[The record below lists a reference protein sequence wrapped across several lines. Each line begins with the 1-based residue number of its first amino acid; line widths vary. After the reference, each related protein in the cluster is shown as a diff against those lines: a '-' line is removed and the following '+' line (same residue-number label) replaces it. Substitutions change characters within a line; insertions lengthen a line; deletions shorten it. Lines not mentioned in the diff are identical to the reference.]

1 MDTEESNEL
10 VYHYTSLDAFI
21 SIVNSRTF
29 RFGDARTMNDYTEIE
44 HNINL
49 LLNLEKQKPELM
61 EKLNIS
67 NEGFNKG
74 IENIQFFKK
83 YIENHYIHIMS
94 FSNNPDTLSQWRG
107 YADSGKGICFG
118 MNLSALRHCCLNSI
132 YRIAGNCIYIQEQ
145 LNKEAQNLLK
155 LASTFDSNDC
165 EFEARSNFLDD
176 FIAFITTGKNE
187 AFIDEG
193 EVRLVSFIEKLPP
206 PQDVKFINSNGFIK
220 SYLEVS
226 FPINIIDTI
235 ILGPC
240 CKFTTED
247 PVFNDMLDNLF
258 FNKKLY
264 ELGVDTNPYKP
275 KVLSSKATFR

>member
-29 RFGDARTMNDYTEIE
+29 RFGDARAMNDYTEID

-61 EKLNIS
+61 KKLNIS
-67 NEGFNKG
+67 NEEFNKG
-74 IENIQFFKK
+74 IENIKFFKK
-83 YIENHYIHIMS
+83 HIENHYIHIMS
-94 FSNNPDTLSQWRG
+94 FSKNPDSLSQWRG
-107 YADSGKGICFG
+107 YADNGTGICFSI
-118 MNLSALRHCCLNSI
+118 NLSALRHCLNST
-132 YRIAGNCIYIQEQ
+132 YRITGDCVYKQGK
-145 LNKEAQNLLK
+145 LNTEAQNLLK
-155 LASTFDSNDC
+155 LASTFGSDKF
-165 EFEARSNFLDD
+165 EFEARSNFLYS
-176 FIAFITTGKNE
+176 FIGFITAGKNE
-187 AFIDEG
+187 AFKDED

-206 PQDVKFINSNGFIK
+206 PQNVEFINSNGFIK

-226 FPINIIDTI
+226 FPINIIDI
-235 ILGPC
+235 VILRPC

-258 FNKKLY
+258 FNKKLCD
-264 ELGVDTNPYKP
+264 LGADTNPYRP
-275 KVLSSKATFR
+275 KALSSKATFR

>member
-29 RFGDARTMNDYTEIE
+29 RFGDARAMNDYTEIE

-49 LLNLEKQKPELM
+49 LLGLEKQKIELIK
-61 EKLNIS
+61 KLSIS
-67 NEGFNKG
+67 NDEFDNAIKNIRTFKKH
-74 IENIQFFKK
+74 IEN
-83 YIENHYIHIMS
+83 YYIHIMS
-94 FSNNPDTLSQWRG
+94 FSKNPDALSQWRG
-107 YADSGKGICFG
+107 YADNGTGICFSV
-118 MNLSALRHCCLNSI
+118 NLSALRHCLNST
-132 YRIAGNCIYIQEQ
+132 YRIAGNCVYKQEE
-145 LNKEAQNLLK
+145 LNTEAQNLLK
-155 LASTFDSNDC
+155 LASTFDSDKF
-165 EFEARSNFLDD
+165 ESEARSNFLYS
-176 FIAFITTGKNE
+176 FIGFITTGKNQ
-187 AFIDEG
+187 AFKDED

-206 PQDVKFINSNGFIK
+206 PQNVKFINSNNIIK
-220 SYLEVS
+220 SFLGVS
-226 FPINIIDTI
+226 FPINIIDTV

-264 ELGVDTNPYKP
+264 ESGVDTNPYKP

>member
-29 RFGDARTMNDYTEIE
+29 RFGDARAMNDYTEID

-61 EKLNIS
+61 KELNIS

-74 IENIQFFKK
+74 IKNIKFFKK
-83 YIENHYIHIMS
+83 HIENHYIHIMS
-94 FSNNPDTLSQWRG
+94 FSKNPDSLSQWRG
-107 YADSGKGICFG
+107 YADNGTGICFSI
-118 MNLSALRHCCLNSI
+118 NLSALRHCLNNT
-132 YRIAGNCIYIQEQ
+132 YRIAGNCVYKQGE
-145 LNKEAQNLLK
+145 LNTEAQNLLK
-155 LASTFDSNDC
+155 LASTFDSDQF
-165 EFEARSNFLDD
+165 EFEARSNFLDN

-226 FPINIIDTI
+226 FRINIIDTI

-240 CKFTTED
+240 CKFAAND

>member
-29 RFGDARTMNDYTEIE
+29 RFGDARAMNDYTEID

-61 EKLNIS
+61 KKLNIS

-74 IENIQFFKK
+74 IKNIKFFKK
-83 YIENHYIHIMS
+83 HIENHYIHIMS
-94 FSNNPDTLSQWRG
+94 FSKNPDSLSQWRG
-107 YADSGKGICFG
+107 YADKGTGICFSI
-118 MNLSALRHCCLNSI
+118 NLSALRHCLNNT
-132 YRIAGNCIYIQEQ
+132 YRIAGNCVYKQGE
-145 LNKEAQNLLK
+145 LNTEAQNLLK
-155 LASTFDSNDC
+155 LASTFDSDQF
-165 EFEARSNFLDD
+165 EFEARSNFLDN

-226 FPINIIDTI
+226 FRINIIDTI

-240 CKFTTED
+240 CKFAAND

>member
-1 MDTEESNEL
+1 MGTEESNEL
-10 VYHYTSLDAFI
+10 VYHYTSLDAFM
-21 SIVNSRTF
+21 SIANSRTF
-29 RFGDARTMNDYTEIE
+29 RFGDARAMNDYTEID

-61 EKLNIS
+61 KKLNIS

-74 IENIQFFKK
+74 IENIKFFKK
-83 YIENHYIHIMS
+83 HIENHYIHIMS
-94 FSNNPDTLSQWRG
+94 FSKNPDSLSQWRG
-107 YADSGKGICFG
+107 YADNGTGICFSV
-118 MNLSALRHCCLNSI
+118 NLSALRHCLNST
-132 YRIAGNCIYIQEQ
+132 YRIAGDCVYKQEQ
-145 LNKEAQNLLK
+145 LNTEAQNLLK
-155 LASTFDSNDC
+155 LASTFDSDER
-165 EFEARSNFLDD
+165 EFEVRRNFFND

-187 AFIDEG
+187 AFKDED
-193 EVRLVSFIEKLPP
+193 EVRLVSLIEKLPP
-206 PQDVKFINSNGFIK
+206 PQNVEFINSNGFIK

-226 FPINIIDTI
+226 FPINIIDTV

-247 PVFNDMLDNLF
+247 PIFNNMLDNLF

-264 ELGVDTNPYKP
+264 ELGADTNPYRP